1 MKGGDSDVE
10 VIFYALLCHIILL
23 LPYPHQNMKKRRIH
37 MCKKILS
44 FALAFVCLLSLA
56 TPASAAETKSAYDLE
71 AYMCLTSQGLI
82 SFDAEKAVKD
92 GFPADMVSR
101 HQARITIM
109 NNLVLDGVTTI
120 SVDYT
125 ARVYLGNT
133 RSGDYTYIDYN
144 AWGYTVYYS
153 VSDTQEIVDNLPS
166 DKKVASL
173 QDIYKI
179 FGETAYLASYG
190 IVINISLIRQAAS
203 NGTGIYIQI
212 YDDGTTATPLCFIGP
227 R

>member
-1 MKGGDSDVE
+1 MG
-10 VIFYALLCHIILL
+10 
-23 LPYPHQNMKKRRIH
+23 
-37 MCKKILS
+37 KKILG
-44 FALAFVCLLSLA
+44 FILAFVCLLSLA
-56 TPASAAETKSAYDLE
+56 TPASATETKSAYDLE

-120 SVDYT
+120 NADYT
-125 ARVYLGNT
+125 ARVYFGNT
-133 RSGDYTYIDYN
+133 RSNDTTYVEYN

-153 VSDTQEIVDNLPS
+153 VADTQKIVDGLPS
-166 DKKVASL
+166 NGTVAFL
-173 QDIYKI
+173 QDILGE
-179 FGETAYLASYG
+179 FGTTAHLASYG
-190 IVINISLIRQAAS
+190 IVLYISSIRQAAS
-203 NGTGIYIQI
+203 NGTGIYIQV

>member
-1 MKGGDSDVE
+1 M
-10 VIFYALLCHIILL
+10 
-23 LPYPHQNMKKRRIH
+23 N
-37 MCKKILS
+37 KKILS
-44 FALAFVCLLSLA
+44 FILALICLLSLA
-56 TPASAAETKSAYDLE
+56 TPVSATETKSAYDLE

-120 SVDYT
+120 NADYT
-125 ARVYLGNT
+125 ARVYFGNN
-133 RSGDYTYIDYN
+133 RSNDTTYVEYN
-144 AWGYTVYYS
+144 TWGYTIYYS
-153 VSDTQEIVDNLPS
+153 VSDTQKIVEGLPS
-166 DKKVASL
+166 SGTIAFL
-173 QDIYKI
+173 QDILSL
-179 FGETAYLASYG
+179 FGTTAHLASYG
-190 IVINISLIRQAAS
+190 IAIYVSSIRNAAS

-212 YDDGTTATPLCFIGP
+212 YDDGTTATPLCIVGP